1 MIILTNHLSLI
12 GLVGRW
18 RATNFF
24 VVFVLLFVFV
34 FAFVFLFVFVRI
46 CICICIDR
54 LGSQVSRYQREIQE
68 DSDFIQRHS
77 QDQSVHQPHHQPFP
91 QFSHQSDQ
99 GVQQSGQ
106 VSDPDYEYQA
116 ANHSGSPPVFKQAAF
131 LQTGNRDE
139 MNEQA
144 VAGFHL
150 LDALEQGEG
159 ALEHGEDEGG
169 DFVQQTVEEETVD
182 MVEIPAD
189 RSQLAENRS
198 FEDIFNEAGSFMAD
212 DEDVFMEEYERLDD
226 QNAKEDSGSDSE
238 VENGD
243 ISVVNHFKSI
253 KFAQPIPKWH

>member
-1 MIILTNHLSLI
+1 MSH
-12 GLVGRW
+12 
-18 RATNFF
+18 
-24 VVFVLLFVFV
+24 
-34 FAFVFLFVFVRI
+34 
-46 CICICIDR
+46 
-54 LGSQVSRYQREIQE
+54 YQRELEE

-77 QDQSVHQPHHQPFP
+77 QDLSVHQPRHEPHRNVP

-131 LQTGNRDE
+131 LQTGNGDE

-189 RSQLAENRS
+189 RPQLAENRS

-212 DEDVFMEEYERLDD
+212 DEDVFMEEYERFEDQ
-226 QNAKEDSGSDSE
+226 QNAKEDSDSDPE

-253 KFAQPIPKWH
+253 KFAQPIPKWP